1 MVDIENYEPDPE
13 TFVIPDVPEVNVMLN
28 ALEDTVDQMDA
39 VAGGEAIT
47 LTANQRYFEGVLY
60 ANGIISLASMQGNEE
75 GVFSSIG
82 NGFKAAWDWIVKMFK
97 SVWNFFFSRDNAEV
111 ADETKKEVEAN
122 NKGASAAENGTQSDE
137 DAKKQ
142 AGKMASI
149 ATEGGDAALAKELR
163 DARTP
168 AEVRAAVKSA
178 LKKIPKLNQKGKAK
192 VDAAIKNAITA
203 KRGFAKIVTDTKN
216 TKYNDA
222 NDKLMGTDHPVA
234 HLLIELEAEINK
246 ALVKDNT
253 FIPMLEKAATLN
265 TVPTVVA
272 FGKTIQANVDSMKA
286 LGEAFNQRKTKMQAA
301 ITKTEAD
308 MKKAKDAGDK
318 AALKKE
324 IDVLRVVVN
333 QAVKVAKLIEI
344 SNTRLR
350 TVHNELIG
358 LFGI

>member
-1 MVDIENYEPDPE
+1 MIDIENYEPDPD
-13 TFVIPDVPEVNVMLN
+13 TFVIPDVPEVNVMMD
-28 ALEDTVDQMDA
+28 ALDDTVDQMDA
-39 VAGGEAIT
+39 VAGGESIT

-60 ANGIISLASMQGNEE
+60 ANGVIPLSAMQGNE

-82 NGFKAAWDWIVKMFK
+82 NGFKTAWDWIVKMFK

-111 ADETKKEVEAN
+111 AAETKNEVDAN
-122 NKGASAAENGTQSDE
+122 NKEASAAENGSQSDE

-142 AGKMASI
+142 AGKMAGI

-168 AEVRAAVKSA
+168 AEVRAAVKAA
-178 LKKIPKLNQKGKAK
+178 LKKMPKLNQKGKAK
-192 VDAAIKNAITA
+192 VTASIKNAVTA
-203 KRGFAKIVTDTKN
+203 KRGFAKIVTDDKN
-216 TKYNDA
+216 KKYNEA

-253 FIPMLEKAATLN
+253 FIPMLEKAMDLA
-265 TVPTVVA
+265 TVPNVVA
-272 FGKTIQANVDSMKA
+272 FGKVIQANVDSMKT
-286 LGEAFNQRKTKMQAA
+286 LGEAFNQRKAKMQAA

-324 IDVLRVVVN
+324 IEVLRVVVN

-350 TVHNELIG
+350 TVHGDLIA